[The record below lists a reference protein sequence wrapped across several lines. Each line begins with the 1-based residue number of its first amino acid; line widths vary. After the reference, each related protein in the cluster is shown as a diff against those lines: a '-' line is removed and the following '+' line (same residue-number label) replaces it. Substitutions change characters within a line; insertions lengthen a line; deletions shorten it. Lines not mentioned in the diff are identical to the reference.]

1 MRRLSLLIAIAF
13 AIVLASS
20 PAFAQASAPAP
31 PSTPDQA
38 QLIHSSE
45 LFIRNLFTWGPEYKL
60 KLGPLSPSPSAD
72 FFQLPIEV
80 TIKDQ
85 TEKGTFFVS
94 KDGKAFIRGELFDMA
109 ADPFA
114 ANRAKLH
121 IDGNPSK
128 GPATARVT
136 LVEFS
141 DFECP
146 HCREVHKV
154 LQSVSAHYPQIRIV
168 FKDFPLTQL
177 HPWAETAAIGGRCAF
192 QQSPEAFWKVHDLI
206 FDNQDVISTANVW
219 DQVTAFA
226 GQAGLDTD
234 AFKACLSSPEAK
246 QAVEANRDDGVALS
260 VTSTPTIFI
269 NGRLLVGG
277 DLPTIEQ
284 YVDFELNPK

>member
-1 MRRLSLLIAIAF
+1 MRRLSLLIAAPF
-13 AIVLASS
+13 AILLASNS
-20 PAFAQASAPAP
+20 TFAQASATP
-31 PSTPDQA
+31 PDQS

-45 LFIRNLFTWGPEYKL
+45 VFIRNLFTWGPEYKL
-60 KLGPLSPSPSAD
+60 KLGPLTPSPSPD
-72 FFQLPIEV
+72 FFLLPIEV

-85 TEKGTFFVS
+85 NEKGTFFVS
-94 KDGKAFIRGELFDMA
+94 KDGKTFVRGEMFDMA

-114 ANRAKLH
+114 ANRDKVH
-121 IDGNPSK
+121 IEGNPSK
-128 GPATARVT
+128 GPASARVT
-136 LVEFS
+136 IVEFS

-154 LQSVSAHYPQIRIV
+154 LQSVETHYPQIRIV

-192 QQSPEAFWKVHDLI
+192 QQSPAAFWKLHDLI
-206 FDNQDVISTANVW
+206 FDNQDVISPANVW
-219 DQVTAFA
+219 DELTGFA

-246 QAVEANRDDGVALS
+246 HAVQANHDEGIALN
-260 VTSTPTIFI
+260 VNSTPTIFI

>member
-1 MRRLSLLIAIAF
+1 MGHPRLFLIGLVFTALF
-13 AIVLASS
+13 APSSRAQSSTPPSS
-20 PAFAQASAPAP
+20 P
-31 PSTPDQA
+31 DQS

-45 LFIRNLFTWGPEYKL
+45 VFIRNLFTWGPEYKL
-60 KLGPLSPSPSAD
+60 KLGPLGPSPSPD

-85 TEKGTFFVS
+85 NEKGTFFVS
-94 KDGKAFIRGELFDMA
+94 KDGKTFVRGEMFDMNS
-109 ADPFA
+109 DPFA

-121 IDGNPSK
+121 IEGNPSQ
-128 GPATARVT
+128 GPDTGRVT
-136 LVEFS
+136 IVEFS

-146 HCREVHKV
+146 HCREVHSV
-154 LQSVSAHYPQIRIV
+154 LQSVQQHYPQVRLV

-192 QQSPEAFWKVHDLI
+192 QQSPAAFWKVYDQI

-219 DQVTAFA
+219 DQLVSFA

-234 AFKACLSSPEAK
+234 AFKTCLSSPEAK
-246 QAVEANRDDGVALS
+246 QAVEANHADGVALG
-260 VTSTPTIFI
+260 VNSTPTLFI

-277 DLPTIEQ
+277 DLTTIEQ
-284 YVDFELNPK
+284 FIDFELNPK

>member
-94 KDGKAFIRGELFDMA
+94 KDGKAFIRGEL
-109 ADPFA
+109 
-114 ANRAKLH
+114 
-121 IDGNPSK
+121 
-128 GPATARVT
+128 
-136 LVEFS
+136 
-141 DFECP
+141 
-146 HCREVHKV
+146 
-154 LQSVSAHYPQIRIV
+154 
-168 FKDFPLTQL
+168 
-177 HPWAETAAIGGRCAF
+177 
-192 QQSPEAFWKVHDLI
+192 
-206 FDNQDVISTANVW
+206 
-219 DQVTAFA
+219 
-226 GQAGLDTD
+226 
-234 AFKACLSSPEAK
+234 
-246 QAVEANRDDGVALS
+246 
-260 VTSTPTIFI
+260 
-269 NGRLLVGG
+269 
-277 DLPTIEQ
+277 
-284 YVDFELNPK
+284 